1 MNMKPFFAAVKKH
14 SGGWLFSILLSI
26 TVFLGL
32 SWWQQKDMLAN
43 GDSVKMPSITLPT
56 LLENDYFLKFNHR
69 QKPTLVYFFAPWCR
83 VCHASIENLEAI
95 HQDQSDTLQIV
106 AIALDWRSESEVS
119 EFVSQ
124 HKLSLPVLLGTPKI
138 RSDFQIW
145 AYPSY
150 YLISKDA
157 TVVSR
162 NIGYT
167 TELGMRWRLLLNRLM
182 TIF

>member
-1 MNMKPFFAAVKKH
+1 MNLKPFFAAVKKH

-26 TVFLGL
+26 SVFLGL
-32 SWWQQKDMLAN
+32 SWWQQKDMLAR
-43 GDSVKMPSITLPT
+43 GDPVKIPSITLPT
-56 LLENDYFLKFNHR
+56 LLNSDYFLEFNNR

-95 HQDQSDTLQIV
+95 YQDQSDSLQIV
-106 AIALDWRSESEVS
+106 AIALDWRSENEVS

-124 HKLSLPVLLGTPKI
+124 HELSLPVLLGTPKTRGDFLI
-138 RSDFQIW
+138 R

-150 YLISKDA
+150 YLISRDA

-167 TELGMRWRLLLNRLM
+167 TEAGMRWRLLLNRLRAA
-182 TIF
+182 F